1 MHEAEKLNKVYMK
14 NRNEISGL
22 YPLKNRLA
30 YVSPE
35 VEAVDIQVED
45 LIAVS
50 ADGVDVRNPWG
61 DDEEKEW

>member
-1 MHEAEKLNKVYMK
+1 MK
-14 NRNEISGL
+14 NRNEIGGA
-22 YPLKNRLA
+22 YPQKNRLS

-35 VEAVDIQVED
+35 VEAVDIQMED